1 VVDSIELPPKTRN
14 GSSTLLLPP
23 GHLVP
28 GSDEYSD
35 WAWDS
40 LELLERLQWDWDGEQ
55 RSQPEHWRNREVG
68 RWWYTSEAEYAKMSP
83 KQQQIRDDIGRI
95 MESDLGRRLE
105 GYNACSHCHEGGY
118 ECWVYSPKIFESSEL
133 AGCGSACVHCRAVSY
148 PSPCDALQFKTSLQA
163 KINTENAAES
173 QCLMGVG
180 DTRLTSATGTHNSR
194 GTKRK
199 ADDANGPDQDAQLE
213 SLARLMQEKYTK
225 LEQIEEANERF
236 NLFDAQQDAEGERM
250 YEELDVEKERLWQ
263 EYAKKCNEA
272 EARTEKKGKELR
284 QHTDNEMKKL
294 KLETRKLDH
303 EIDVIK
309 GKIKLVRYEIL
320 GWETSQG

>member
-1 VVDSIELPPKTRN
+1 M
-14 GSSTLLLPP
+14 
-23 GHLVP
+23 
-28 GSDEYSD
+28 
-35 WAWDS
+35 
-40 LELLERLQWDWDGEQ
+40 ER
-55 RSQPEHWRNREVG
+55 
-68 RWWYTSEAEYAKMSP
+68 
-83 KQQQIRDDIGRI
+83 
-95 MESDLGRRLE
+95 
-105 GYNACSHCHEGGY
+105 
-118 ECWVYSPKIFESSEL
+118 
-133 AGCGSACVHCRAVSY
+133 
-148 PSPCDALQFKTSLQA
+148 
-163 KINTENAAES
+163 AAES
-173 QCLMGVG
+173 QCLMDVG

-199 ADDANGPDQDAQLE
+199 ADDANGADQDAQLE

-225 LEQIEEANERF
+225 LDQIEEANERF

-284 QHTDNEMKKL
+284 QHTDNEKKKL
-294 KLETRKLDH
+294 KIETRKLDH